1 MKIERNYLIETKQ
14 DIEKFVN
21 KFGQETYDLFNKSRD
36 RLKNNGYSTDII
48 YYTNKVSKEEL
59 DDILSKLQRRLKTK
73 DTEDEKVSKEGIR
86 GEYKYLGEGK
96 GYKVYQPLDYLASVD
111 LGYMSGWCTTGRYGH
126 AGERDCKPSESEA
139 KSHFEEYTSQGIKLY
154 YFLDSKTMEGEYA
167 IALYPK
173 TLEVNKFIDKDIYI
187 ISTNFELYN
196 QDDEIDYSAI
206 EKLPLKIIPK
216 LEIKSQQVENELIID
231 GTKLIK
237 AKKDIKK
244 AEIPNSI
251 TSIGEYAFYECKN
264 LTSITFGENS
274 QLEIIGSSAFRFC
287 NMLESIVIPD
297 SVTRIDSIAF
307 ANCKNLTSVIFG
319 NNSQLTSIGRS
330 VFAGCSSL
338 ISIEIPSSVT
348 TIGDGS
354 FASCRSL
361 KEIIFKKNS
370 QLTDISNEIFYNC
383 GNLVSI
389 IIPENVT
396 SIGNYAFR
404 ECRGLEN
411 ISLKT
416 NNQLTAIG
424 YYAFLECYNLTSIE
438 IPSSVI
444 YIGDGAFY
452 RCLNPTIYC
461 SKGSYAEEY
470 AKEND
475 IPYKT
480 TLTESYIKEDKAKE
494 NLNPKLWQNNELKPT
509 IRQKIEEI
517 VSKFIKGLEELKIA
531 LKIVDIRIVG
541 SNASY
546 NYTEDS
552 DLDIHIVVDMG
563 EYSEEKKEL
572 LKLIYEYYK
581 SSFNDKYEIYIK
593 GIPVELYIED
603 KDTKSISNGVYSVL
617 KDEWV
622 KFPEEIEKQDV
633 DISSEFD
640 YLLKEYNK
648 IKEMR
653 DKEKAQ
659 KLLDTLYFNRKRSLS
674 LYGEYGVDNLIF
686 KKFRNYGY
694 IEELKDLIKKE
705 ESQELSL
712 ENLTN
717 KFFNDKMV

>member
-1 MKIERNYLIETKQ
+1 MKIQRNYLIETKQ

-59 DDILSKLQRRLKTK
+59 DDILSKLQRRLKTTN
-73 DTEDEKVSKEGIR
+73 DDGDRSEEGIR
-86 GEYKYLGEGK
+86 GKYKYLGEK
-96 GYKVYQPLDYLASVD
+96 DGYKVYQPLDYLASVD

-139 KSHFEEYTSQGIKLY
+139 KSHFEEYISQGIKLY

-167 IALYPK
+167 IALYPE
-173 TLEVNKFIDKDIYI
+173 TLEVNQFINDELYI
-187 ISTNFELYN
+187 ESVNFEIYN
-196 QDDEIDYSAI
+196 QNDEIDYSVI
-206 EKLPLKIIPK
+206 KKLPIDLVPR
-216 LEIKSQQVENELIID
+216 LEIESQQAENGLIID

-244 AEIPNSI
+244 VEIPNSI

-264 LTSITFGENS
+264 LKSITFGENS

-287 NMLESIVIPD
+287 NGLESIVIPD
-297 SVTRIDSIAF
+297 SVKRIDSIAF
-307 ANCKNLTSVIFG
+307 SNCKNLKSIIFG
-319 NNSQLTSIGRS
+319 NDSKLTSIGS
-330 VFAGCSSL
+330 YVFSSCISL
-338 ISIEIPSSVT
+338 ESIEIPSSVT
-348 TIGDGS
+348 SIGDGV

-361 KEIIFKKNS
+361 KEIIFKGNS
-370 QLTDISNEIFYNC
+370 QLTNISNEIFYSC
-383 GNLVSI
+383 GSLVSI
-389 IIPENVT
+389 TIPANVT

-404 ECRGLEN
+404 ECRKLES
-411 ISLKT
+411 ISLKK

-424 YYAFLECYNLTSIE
+424 YYAFLECYKLTSIE
-438 IPSSVI
+438 IPSSVT

-461 SKGSYAEEY
+461 PKGSYAEEY

-494 NLNPKLWQNNELKPT
+494 NLNPKLWQNNELKLT

-531 LKIVDIRIVG
+531 LKIEDIRIVG

-552 DLDIHIVVDMG
+552 DLDIHIVVDLN
-563 EYSEEKKEL
+563 EYSEEQRNL
-572 LKLIYEYYK
+572 IKLIFDYYK

-603 KDTKSISNGVYSVL
+603 QSNTSVSNGIYSVY
-617 KDEWV
+617 KDEWL
-622 KFPEEIEKQDV
+622 KFPEIIEKK
-633 DISSEFD
+633 DIDIKKQFD
-640 YLLKEYNK
+640 YVLNQYKK
-648 IKEMR
+648 IRREQ
-653 DKEKAQ
+653 DKTEAQ
-659 KLLDTLYFNRKRSLS
+659 KLLDTLYFNRKMSLA
-674 LYGEYGVDNLIF
+674 LEGEYGVDNLVF
-686 KKFRNYGY
+686 KKFRACGY
-694 IEELKDLIKKE
+694 LEELKKFIKSE
-705 ESQELSL
+705 ESKELSL

-717 KFFNDKMV
+717 EWKKSIV